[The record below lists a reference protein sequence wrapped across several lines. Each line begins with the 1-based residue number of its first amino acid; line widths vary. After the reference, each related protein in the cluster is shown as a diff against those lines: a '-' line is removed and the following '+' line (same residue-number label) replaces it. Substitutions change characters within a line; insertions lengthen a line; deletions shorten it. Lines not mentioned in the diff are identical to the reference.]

1 MSSDFDLLVEDHFK
15 KKDLLGFDQ
24 LAGLIEEV
32 INTMGEAGLP
42 MVENQDPGLLTEG
55 IKDFSAAKF
64 FDTIYTPNITE
75 EIGEIKDKN
84 KTRQAFIRSMSGVGG
99 GSLREKLN
107 NVKRFMTKYDES
119 RSVDEIL
126 SFVTFLKCMSEVFK
140 GYSPSGSGFLLEA
153 FLAGL
158 MKGRQIV
165 ENSDE
170 TGGTLPIVD
179 YEGGAG
185 DPVSLKRLTGGKG
198 KTPIKGSL
206 KNLANHISKFPDRGI
221 DYVLAAV
228 HADAAQVGFY
238 EFNIN
243 IENFIYWVGK
253 FIVIDPVE
261 YQHALSDQPEDA
273 DEEASG
279 EEPKKRKKR
288 LGKYKPGPEEREDE
302 AAAATRFRKEV
313 LKIQPAIGIPKGDL
327 GDQTMADGKKAPSFV
342 SSNQSIKNAWASS
355 QAGIVPAAEYLLSQ
369 HELLKSMY
377 KHATDLKINN
387 GPEWTAEWLELD
399 PAGGYTGQLKIG
411 QPQIDTA
418 LGVLA
423 QGAPDD
429 REYAFASKILNNAF
443 RNAVPQLSRIS
454 GRFSTGGF
462 VYTRTPSE
470 KAQKSAAEKLATV
483 QAGTLAGLDDAEQQ
497 NFVAWAKANPK
508 DFYTLVLSS
517 AKGLD
522 EKSQF
527 TIPQEKV
534 TFGETSYF
542 IEEIALDKRSIYK
555 AINLYNKD
563 IKARLMPVFVSVDNL
578 MAQLQLLYTQND
590 LGAGQDA
597 SDECIEL
604 RDNVDAEVTTRKEE
618 EALPQAAEE

>member
-1 MSSDFDLLVEDHFK
+1 MTNDFDQIVENHFK
-15 KKDLLGFDQ
+15 KKRDIFGFESI
-24 LAGLIEEV
+24 AGLIEEV
-32 INTMGEAGLP
+32 MSSMEEAGLP
-42 MVENQDPGLLTEG
+42 TVESRDPSLLTEG

-99 GSLREKLN
+99 KSLREKLN
-107 NVKRFMTKYDES
+107 NVKRFMTEYDET

-140 GYSPSGSGFLLEA
+140 DYSPSGSGFLLEA

-158 MKGRQIV
+158 MKGRQII

-206 KNLANHISKFPDRGI
+206 KNLAQHISKFPDRGI

-253 FIVIDPVE
+253 FIVIDSVQ
-261 YQHALSDQPEDA
+261 YKHALSAQA
-273 DEEASG
+273 DGAAEEASG
-279 EEPKKRKKR
+279 EKPKKRV
-288 LGKYKPGPEEREDE
+288 GKFKPGPEERDEE
-302 AAAATRFRKEV
+302 AAVADRFRKEV
-313 LKIQPAIGIPKGDL
+313 IKIQPAL
-327 GDQTMADGKKAPSFV
+327 GVHPRFLEDAQVMADGDTAPNLTTSLAGRRELWN
-342 SSNQSIKNAWASS
+342 SSLPYVVAA
-355 QAGIVPAAEYLLSQ
+355 AGYLKSQ
-369 HELLKSMY
+369 HKLLKSMY
-377 KHATDLKINN
+377 KHAEGISISN
-387 GPEWTAEWLELD
+387 GPEWTGLEPD
-399 PAGGYTGQLKIG
+399 PAGVGHSGQLKIK
-411 QPQIDTA
+411 QPHIDAA
-418 LGVLA
+418 LDVLVA
-423 QGAPDD
+423 GPSNEK
-429 REYAFASKILNNAF
+429 EYEVASRILHHAFTK
-443 RNAVPQLSRIS
+443 AVPQLSRIS

-462 VYTRTPSE
+462 AYSKTPSE
-470 KAQKSAAEKLATV
+470 EAQAKAAERLDIA
-483 QAGTLAGLDDAEQQ
+483 QAGTLAGLNDIEQQ
-497 NFVAWAKANPK
+497 NFVAWAKANGP
-508 DFYTLVLSS
+508 DFYKLVLSS

-527 TIPQEKV
+527 SIPQEKV
-534 TFGETSYF
+534 TFGGTSYF
-542 IEEIALDKRSIYK
+542 IEEITLDKPSIYK

-563 IKARLMPVFVSVDNL
+563 IQARLMPVFVSVDKL

-590 LGAGQDA
+590 LGAGQHA
-597 SDECIEL
+597 SEECVEL
-604 RDNVDAEVTTRKEE
+604 KGNVDAEITTRKEE
-618 EALPQAAEE
+618 EVLPQAAEE

>member
-1 MSSDFDLLVEDHFK
+1 MTNDFDQIVESHFK
-15 KKDLLGFDQ
+15 EKRDIFGFESIVT
-24 LAGLIEEV
+24 LIEEV
-32 INTMGEAGLP
+32 MSSMEEAGLP
-42 MVENQDPGLLTEG
+42 IVESHDPNLLTEG

-64 FDTIYTPNITE
+64 FDSIYTPNITE

-99 GSLREKLN
+99 KSLREKLN
-107 NVKRFMTKYDES
+107 NVKRFMTEYDET

-140 GYSPSGSGFLLEA
+140 DYSPSGSGFLLEA

-243 IENFIYWVGK
+243 IENFIDWVGK
-253 FIVIDPVE
+253 FIVIDE
-261 YQHALSDQPEDA
+261 ASRKALSAQPGHGPGRAPPEPA
-273 DEEASG
+273 GRVG
-279 EEPKKRKKR
+279 E
-288 LGKYKPGPEEREDE
+288 YKPGPEERDDE
-302 AAAATRFRKEV
+302 AAVADRFRKEV
-313 LKIQPAIGIPKGDL
+313 IKIQPALGVYPKFLEDA
-327 GDQTMADGKKAPSFV
+327 QIMADGDTAPNLTTSLAGRRELWN
-342 SSNQSIKNAWASS
+342 SSLPYVVAA
-355 QAGIVPAAEYLLSQ
+355 AGYLKSQ
-369 HELLKSMY
+369 HKLLKSMY
-377 KHATDLKINN
+377 KHATNISISN
-387 GPEWTAEWLELD
+387 GPAWTGLEAAPTGD
-399 PAGGYTGQLKIG
+399 GYSGQLKIK
-411 QPQIDTA
+411 QPHIDAA
-418 LGVLA
+418 LDVLVA
-423 QGAPDD
+423 GPPNEK
-429 REYAFASKILNNAF
+429 EYEVASRILHHAFTK
-443 RNAVPQLSRIS
+443 AVPQLSRVS

-462 VYTRTPSE
+462 AYSKTPSE
-470 KAQKSAAEKLATV
+470 KAQKSAAEKLAAA
-483 QAGTLAGLDDAEQQ
+483 QAGTLAGLNDIERQ
-497 NFVAWAKANPK
+497 NFVAWAKANGP
-508 DFYTLVLSS
+508 DFYTLVLNS
-517 AKGLD
+517 AKGSE

-527 TIPQEKV
+527 SIPQEKV
-534 TFGETSYF
+534 TFGGTSYF
-542 IEEIALDKRSIYK
+542 IDELTLDKRSIYE

-563 IKARLMPVFVSVDNL
+563 IQARLMPVFVSVDKL
-578 MAQLQLLYTQND
+578 MAELQLLYTQND
-590 LGAGQDA
+590 LGAGQHA
-597 SDECIEL
+597 SEECVEL
-604 RDNVDAEVTTRKEE
+604 KGNVDAEITTRKEE
-618 EALPQAAEE
+618 EVLPQAAEE

>member
-1 MSSDFDLLVEDHFK
+1 MTNDFDQIVESHFEERE
-15 KKDLLGFDQ
+15 DIFGFEN
-24 LAGLIEEV
+24 LAGLIEKVMNSME
-32 INTMGEAGLP
+32 EAGLP
-42 MVENQDPGLLTEG
+42 IVENRDPTLLTEG

-99 GSLREKLN
+99 RTLREKLN
-107 NVKRFMTKYDES
+107 NVKLFMTEYDET

-140 GYSPSGSGFLLEA
+140 DYSPSGSGFLLEA

-158 MKGRQIV
+158 MKGRQII

-221 DYVLAAV
+221 DYVLAAI
-228 HADAAQVGFY
+228 HADASQVAFY

-253 FIVIDPVE
+253 FIVIDPS
-261 YQHALSDQPEDA
+261 QLQALSTSRGSPAQPKPKR
-273 DEEASG
+273 G
-279 EEPKKRKKR
+279 EPGYQRV
-288 LGKYKPGPEEREDE
+288 GKFEPGPEKREDE
-302 AAAATRFRKEV
+302 ATAASRFRKEV
-313 LKIQPAIGIPKGDL
+313 IKIQPALGVHPKFREDA
-327 GDQTMADGKKAPSFV
+327 QVMPDGEAAPNLTTSLAGRRELWD
-342 SSNQSIKNAWASS
+342 SSRPYIVAA
-355 QAGIVPAAEYLLSQ
+355 AGYLQSQ

-377 KHATDLKINN
+377 KHAEVISISN
-387 GPEWTAEWLELD
+387 GPEWTGLDPD
-399 PAGGYTGQLKIG
+399 PAGGHSGQLKIK
-411 QPQIDTA
+411 QPHVAAA
-418 LGVLA
+418 LDVLVA
-423 QGAPDD
+423 GPANEK
-429 REYAFASKILNNAF
+429 EYEVASRILHHAFTK
-443 RNAVPQLSRIS
+443 AVPQLSRIS

-462 VYTRTPSE
+462 AYSKASGE
-470 KAQKSAAEKLATV
+470 KAQKSAAERLTMA
-483 QAGTLAGLDDAEQQ
+483 QEGTLAGLNDIEQQ
-497 NFVAWAKANPK
+497 NFVAWAKANPN
-508 DFYTLVLSS
+508 DFYELVLKS

-527 TIPQEKV
+527 SIPQDKV

-542 IEEIALDKRSIYK
+542 IDEIRLDKRSIYD

-563 IKARLMPVFVSVDNL
+563 IKERLMPVFVSVDKL
-578 MAQLQLLYTQND
+578 MAELQLLYTQND
-590 LGAGQDA
+590 LAAGQEA
-597 SDECIEL
+597 SEECIEL
-604 RDNVDAEVTTRKEE
+604 KDNVDAEITTRREE
-618 EALPQAAEE
+618 ETLPQAAE

>member
-1 MSSDFDLLVEDHFK
+1 MSQDFDLLLEDHFAK
-15 KKDLLGFDQ
+15 QGLLGFER
-24 LAGLIEEV
+24 LTTLIEEV
-32 INTMGEAGLP
+32 LTTMGEAGLP
-42 MVENQDPGLLTEG
+42 IVEKQDPSLLTEG

-107 NVKRFMTKYDES
+107 NVKRFMTEYDES

-140 GYSPSGSGFLLEA
+140 DYSPSGSGFLLEA

-228 HADAAQVGFY
+228 HAEAAQVGFY

-243 IENFIYWVGK
+243 IENFIQWVGK
-253 FIVIDPVE
+253 FIVIDPVQ
-261 YQHALSDQPEDA
+261 YKHALSAQPEASA
-273 DEEASG
+273 DKPKRG
-279 EEPKKRKKR
+279 EPGYKRV
-288 LGKYKPGPEEREDE
+288 GKFKPGPEERKDE
-302 AAAATRFRKEV
+302 AAAATRFRKQV
-313 LKIQPAIGIPKGDL
+313 LKIQPALGVPEGDL
-327 GDQTMADGKKAPSFV
+327 GDQTMADGKKAPNFAV
-342 SSNQSIKNAWASS
+342 SNRSIKNAWASS
-355 QAGIVPAAEYLLSQ
+355 QAGIVPAAKYLQSQ

-411 QPQIDTA
+411 QSQIDTA

-443 RNAVPQLSRIS
+443 RNAVPQLSRVS

-470 KAQKSAAEKLATV
+470 KAQKSAAEKLAAA
-483 QAGTLAGLDDAEQQ
+483 QAGTLAGLNDAEQQ
-497 NFVAWAKANPK
+497 NFVAWAKANPQ
-508 DFYTLVLSS
+508 DFYDLVQQS

-527 TIPQEKV
+527 SIPQEKV

-542 IEEIALDKRSIYK
+542 IDEIRLDKRSIYD

-604 RDNVDAEVTTRKEE
+604 RDNVDAEITTRKEE

>member
-1 MSSDFDLLVEDHFK
+1 MTNDFDQIVESHFK
-15 KKDLLGFDQ
+15 EKRNIFGFESIVT
-24 LAGLIEEV
+24 LIEEV
-32 INTMGEAGLP
+32 MGSMEEAGLP
-42 MVENQDPGLLTEG
+42 IVENQDPNLLTEG
-55 IKDFSAAKF
+55 VKGFSAAKF
-64 FDTIYTPNITE
+64 FDSIYTPNITE
-75 EIGEIKDKN
+75 EIGEVKDKN

-99 GSLREKLN
+99 KSLREKLN
-107 NVKRFMTKYDES
+107 NVKRFMTEYDET

-243 IENFIYWVGK
+243 IENFIDWVGK
-253 FIVIDPVE
+253 FIVIDPVQ
-261 YQHALSDQPEDA
+261 YKHALSAQAAAPA
-273 DEEASG
+273 EEASG
-279 EEPKKRKKR
+279 EKSKKRV
-288 LGKYKPGPEEREDE
+288 GEYKPGPEEREDE
-302 AAAATRFRKEV
+302 AAVADRFRKEV
-313 LKIQPAIGIPKGDL
+313 IKIQPALGVYPKFLEDA
-327 GDQTMADGKKAPSFV
+327 QVMADGDTAPNLTTSLAGRRELWN
-342 SSNQSIKNAWASS
+342 SSLPYVVAA
-355 QAGIVPAAEYLLSQ
+355 AGYLKSQ
-369 HELLKSMY
+369 HKLLKSMY
-377 KHATDLKINN
+377 KHATNISISN
-387 GPEWTAEWLELD
+387 GPAWTGLEAA
-399 PAGGYTGQLKIG
+399 PTGVGHSGVLKIG
-411 QPQIDTA
+411 QPHIDAA
-418 LGVLA
+418 LDVLVA
-423 QGAPDD
+423 GPPNEK
-429 REYAFASKILNNAF
+429 EYEVASRILHHAFTK
-443 RNAVPQLSRIS
+443 AVPQLSRVS

-462 VYTRTPSE
+462 AYSKTPSE
-470 KAQKSAAEKLATV
+470 KAQKSAAEKLAIA
-483 QAGTLAGLDDAEQQ
+483 QAGTLAGLNDIERQ
-497 NFVAWAKANPK
+497 NFVAWAKANGP
-508 DFYTLVLSS
+508 DFYTLVLNS
-517 AKGLD
+517 AKGSE

-527 TIPQEKV
+527 SIPQEKV
-534 TFGETSYF
+534 TFGGTSYF
-542 IEEIALDKRSIYK
+542 IDELTLDKRSIYE

-563 IKARLMPVFVSVDNL
+563 IQARLMPVFVSVDKL

-590 LGAGQDA
+590 LGAGQHA
-597 SDECIEL
+597 SEECVEL
-604 RDNVDAEVTTRKEE
+604 KGNVDAEITTRKEE
-618 EALPQAAEE
+618 EVLPQAAEE